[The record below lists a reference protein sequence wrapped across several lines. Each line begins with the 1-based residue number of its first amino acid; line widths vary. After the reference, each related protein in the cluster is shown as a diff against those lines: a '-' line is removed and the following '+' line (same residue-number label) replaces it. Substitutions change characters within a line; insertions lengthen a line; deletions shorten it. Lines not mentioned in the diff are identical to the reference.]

1 MEILKIL
8 VFLMEAAAAAEI
20 GTGVFSQRAG
30 SEPRI
35 QVEVDQEEVI
45 RAECLL
51 EGWYLEPQVEWRDF
65 KKHVLPF
72 VLSLS
77 ASPTT
82 ALWTVVSNVTL
93 QGSNVT
99 GLSCSISKPLLRE
112 KKVTEIDLSGKSSVQ
127 FWPLKF

>member
-20 GTGVFSQRAG
+20 ETGVFSKRAG

-82 ALWTVVSNVTL
+82 GLWTVVSNVTL